1 MKNYIFLVCGFSCIL
16 FMCTCICLYVCMC
29 VYFYVSICICLCVYV
44 YILTCMYVHMF
55 VCVYVCICLYVC
67 MCMACVCVCVLATQ
81 SFLGMK
87 LSSVLTDCSQAAR
100 IWKLTL
106 QTIWTN
112 SLQCSPHGS
121 AEPAALKF
129 PWLVFNPAPDDESEI
144 FKSVIPKT
152 VL

>member
-1 MKNYIFLVCGFSCIL
+1 MVLVVYYLCVHVYVYMYACVYIFMCLYAYVYVSMYIYWHVC
-16 FMCTCICLYVCMC
+16 MCICLYVCMC
-29 VYFYVSICICLCVYV
+29 A
-44 YILTCMYVHMF
+44 
-55 VCVYVCICLYVC
+55 YVC
-67 MCMACVCVCVLATQ
+67 MCVCVWRVCVCVCVLATQ